1 MTILTL
7 RGLIASACA
16 ACAALSCPPARSQL
30 PQSPQLS
37 QLSQPRTGRL
47 IVVAD
52 KGGSTAQPYY
62 EAIDLVADKA
72 GPRAAP
78 APQGDARP
86 RAGSESDMLPVRS
99 PSLSPGKVSRR
110 MVQAPGLRPI
120 FLIGDDDLSKAWLRA
135 RLPFL
140 SQIKA
145 AGFVVD
151 VSTAPA
157 LQALR
162 QMAGGLELVPASG
175 VDLAQRMQI
184 THYPVLITSS
194 SIEQ

>member
-1 MTILTL
+1 MTIQTL

-16 ACAALSCPPARSQL
+16 ACAALSCQPALS
-30 PQSPQLS
+30 QSPQSSKLT
-37 QLSQPRTGRL
+37 QPRTDRL

-52 KGGSTAQPYY
+52 KGGTAAQPYY
-62 EAIDLVADKA
+62 EAIDLVADEA
-72 GPRAAP
+72 GPRASP

-86 RAGSESDMLPVRS
+86 SAGSELDMLPVRS
-99 PSLSPGKVSRR
+99 LPLSPGKVSRR

-135 RLPFL
+135 RLPL
-140 SQIKA
+140 LRQIKA
-145 AGFVVD
+145 TGFVVD

-184 THYPVLITSS
+184 KHYPVLITSS

>member
-1 MTILTL
+1 MKTQTL
-7 RGLIASACA
+7 RGLTVSVCTACV
-16 ACAALSCPPARSQL
+16 ALSCPPAFSQF
-30 PQSPQLS
+30 S
-37 QLSQPRTGRL
+37 QTSTDRL

-52 KGGSTAQPYY
+52 KGGSAAQPYY

-72 GPRAAP
+72 GSRAAP
-78 APQGDARP
+78 GPRDDARP
-86 RAGSESDMLPVRS
+86 RSGSEVDMLPVRS
-99 PSLSPGKVSRR
+99 PSLSPGEVARR
-110 MVQAPGLRPI
+110 TVQAPGLGPI

-135 RLPFL
+135 RLPL
-140 SQIKA
+140 LKQIKA
-145 AGFVVD
+145 TGFVVD

-175 VDLAQRMQI
+175 IDLAQRMKI
-184 THYPVLITSS
+184 KHYPVLITSS

>member
-1 MTILTL
+1 MTIQTL
-7 RGLIASACA
+7 RGFIASACTA
-16 ACAALSCPPARSQL
+16 YAALSCQPALSQ
-30 PQSPQLS
+30 SS
-37 QLSQPRTGRL
+37 QLSQPRTDRL

-52 KGGSTAQPYY
+52 KGGSAAKPYY

-72 GPRAAP
+72 GSRAVP
-78 APQGDARP
+78 APQGDARS
-86 RAGSESDMLPVRS
+86 RVGSEFDMLPVRS
-99 PSLSPGKVSRR
+99 PSLSPGKVLRR

-135 RLPFL
+135 RLPL
-140 SQIKA
+140 LKQIKA
-145 AGFVVD
+145 TGFVVD

-162 QMAGGLELVPASG
+162 QIAGGLELVPASG

-184 THYPVLITSS
+184 KHYPVLITSS
-194 SIEQ
+194 TIEQ